1 MCVVDLLQR
10 SILIIDSSSSL
21 LHQKKLKNL
30 NPMYILLTNL
40 FGNLGDQSIS
50 VLILFIQNAKQPYV
64 FFQSPGEKKNQTK
77 LKLKQDTCTQYGNDN
92 YYYS

>member
-64 FFQSPGEKKNQTK
+64 FFQSPGEKKTEK
-77 LKLKQDTCTQYGNDN
+77 TET
-92 YYYS
+92 

>member
-1 MCVVDLLQR
+1 
-10 SILIIDSSSSL
+10 
-21 LHQKKLKNL
+21 
-30 NPMYILLTNL
+30 MYVLLTNL
-40 FGNLGDQSIS
+40 FGDLGDQSIS

-64 FFQSPGEKKNQTK
+64 FFQSPGEKKQTK

>member
-1 MCVVDLLQR
+1 MTHHHR
-10 SILIIDSSSSL
+10 Y
-21 LHQKKLKNL
+21 QKKLKNL
-30 NPMYILLTNL
+30 NAMYVLLSNL

-64 FFQSPGEKKNQTK
+64 FFQSPGEKKKQKK
-77 LKLKQDTCTQYGNDN
+77 LKLKQDTCTEYGNDN

>member
-1 MCVVDLLQR
+1 MCVVYLLQR
-10 SILIIDSSSSL
+10 SILFIDSSSSL

-30 NPMYILLTNL
+30 NEMYVLLTNL
-40 FGNLGDQSIS
+40 FGNLRDQSIS
-50 VLILFIQNAKQPYV
+50 VLILF
-64 FFQSPGEKKNQTK
+64 FQSPGEKKKQTK

>member
-10 SILIIDSSSSL
+10 SILFIDSSSSL
-21 LHQKKLKNL
+21 QHQKKLKNL
-30 NPMYILLTNL
+30 NAMYVLLSNL

-64 FFQSPGEKKNQTK
+64 FFQSPGEKKKTEK
-77 LKLKQDTCTQYGNDN
+77 TET
-92 YYYS
+92 

>member
-1 MCVVDLLQR
+1 MCVDDLLQR
-10 SILIIDSSSSL
+10 SILFIDSSSSL

-30 NPMYILLTNL
+30 NEMYVLLTNL
-40 FGNLGDQSIS
+40 FGNLRDQSIS

-64 FFQSPGEKKNQTK
+64 FFQSPGEKKKQTK